1 MSREIKFKCWL
12 VGKKKMLILESTTE
26 AHNHYLQTGSGGFW
40 LYESTGG
47 ALMANSEAGD
57 ILLQFI
63 GLKDRKDQEIFEGD
77 ILTGWK
83 KGSNSDRGYT
93 GFVEWNT
100 SQCGFMIRCD
110 KYLMEILSLAMSG
123 DGETTRLDSFE
134 VIGNI
139 HENPSL
145 INP

>member
-1 MSREIKFKCWL
+1 MNRERKYRAWD
-12 VGKKKMLILESTTE
+12 KKRKRMYE
-26 AHNHYLQTGSGGFW
+26 ALHLHLSSEGIWATVKGFDIIEQKDIHLQIQPKDIEIMDFTG
-40 LYESTGG
+40 
-47 ALMANSEAGD
+47 
-57 ILLQFI
+57 LQ
-63 GLKDRKDQEIFEGD
+63 DRKDQRIYEGD

-100 SQCGFMIRCD
+100 PQCGFVIRCD

-139 HENPSL
+139 YSNPEL
-145 INP
+145 LNPAK